1 MRTFFKIFF
10 ACLLAL
16 VTFTVVGFFVTSAVL
31 SGLVAKEKE
40 GIDGTAVLVVDL
52 SESFQEVAQNN
63 PLQKLR
69 NGNGSAP
76 SVYDVVRLI
85 DHARNDSA
93 VKGIYIKA
101 GGNANGF
108 GTSEEIRNALLNFK

>member
-16 VTFTVVGFFVTSAVL
+16 VIFTVVGFFVTSAVL
-31 SGLVAKEKE
+31 SGLVAQDKEV
-40 GIDGTAVLVVDL
+40 IDGKAVLVVDL
-52 SESFQEVAQNN
+52 SESYQEVAKNN
-63 PLQKLR
+63 PLQKLAD
-69 NGNGSAP
+69 GTEGAP

-101 GGNANGF
+101 GGNARKN
-108 GTSEEIRNALLNFK
+108 KK